1 MKRPKTPSPSAAGR
15 SAILGAA
22 FLMATSAIGPGF
34 LTQTSAFTQELFTSF
49 GFVILIS
56 ILLDLGA
63 QLNVWRIVT
72 MSETPAQDLSNKL
85 LPGLGF
91 FLAALIAFGGL
102 IFNIGNIAGCGLGIN
117 VLTGLSPE
125 VGAVISCI
133 IALGIFWYKEAGK
146 AMDVVV
152 KFLGI
157 LMIGLTAYV
166 AITSGPPVGAA
177 LYRTIW
183 PAKIDVMKIVTLVG
197 GTVGGY
203 ISFAGAHRLLDAGIK
218 GKENL
223 RQVTKSSVSGI
234 VITSIMR
241 YLLFLAALGVVAHG
255 MPLLPANPAATV
267 FLAAAGQIGYK
278 FFGVVLWCAAITS
291 VIGAS
296 FTTISFWKTLVPAIN
311 RNEKIFISIFIVLST
326 IIFARIGQPV
336 RLLIL
341 AGAVNGIILPLAL
354 SIMLIASH
362 RSVLM
367 HQYRHSIVL
376 QIIGWMVVA
385 AMSWMGWITLHQNL
399 SKFFWPATERF

>member
-1 MKRPKTPSPSAAGR
+1 LKPSKTSTPSVAGKG
-15 SAILGAA
+15 AILGAA

-72 MSETPAQDLSNKL
+72 MSESRAQDLSNQL
-85 LPGLGF
+85 WPGLGF
-91 FLAALIAFGGL
+91 FLASLIAFGGL

-117 VLTGLSPE
+117 VLTGLSPQL
-125 VGAVISCI
+125 GAIISCI

-146 AMDVVV
+146 AMDVAV

-223 RQVTKSSVSGI
+223 RQVTKSSISGI

-241 YLLFLAALGVVAHG
+241 YVLFLAALGVVAHG
-255 MPLLPANPAATV
+255 MPLSPANPAATV

-296 FTTISFWKTLVPAIN
+296 FTTVSFWKTLVPVVN
-311 RNEKIFISIFIVLST
+311 RNEKTFISIFIVFST
-326 IIFARIGQPV
+326 MIFVSIGQPV
-336 RLLIL
+336 KLLIL

-354 SIMLIASH
+354 AIMLIASH
-362 RSVLM
+362 RSSLM
-367 HQYRHSIVL
+367 RQYRHSLVL
-376 QIIGWMVVA
+376 QIIGWIVVA
-385 AMSWMGWITLHQNL
+385 AMSWMGWITIRQNL
-399 SKFFWPATERF
+399 RNLF

>member
-1 MKRPKTPSPSAAGR
+1 LKPSKTRSSNAAAK

-34 LTQTSAFTQELFTSF
+34 LTQTSVFTQELLTSF

-72 MSETPAQDLSNKL
+72 MSESRAQDLSNQL
-85 LPGLGF
+85 LPELGVV
-91 FLAALIAFGGL
+91 LASLIAFGGL

-117 VLTGLSPE
+117 VLTGLSPQ
-125 VGAVISCI
+125 VGAVISCLV
-133 IALGIFWYKEAGK
+133 ALGIFWYKEAGK

-152 KFLGI
+152 KILGI

-166 AITSGPPVGAA
+166 AITSGPPVGSA

-183 PAKIDVMKIVTLVG
+183 PGKIDVMKIVTLVG

-234 VITSIMR
+234 VITSVMR
-241 YLLFLAALGVVAHG
+241 YILFLAALGVVAHG
-255 MPLLPANPAATV
+255 MPLSPANPAATV
-267 FLAAAGQIGYK
+267 FLAAAGEIGYK

-296 FTTISFWKTLVPAIN
+296 FTTVSFWKTLVPVVN
-311 RNEKIFISIFIVLST
+311 RNEKTFISVFIVLST
-326 IIFARIGQPV
+326 MIFTSVGQPV
-336 RLLIL
+336 KLLIL

-354 SIMLIASH
+354 AIMLVASH
-362 RSVLM
+362 RSSLM
-367 HQYRHSIVL
+367 RGYKHSPLL
-376 QIIGWMVVA
+376 QAIGWVVVV
-385 AMSWMGWITLHQNL
+385 AMSWMGWITIQQNL
-399 SKFFWPATERF
+399 SRLF